1 MTRYLGVWAGFALV
15 HAWLAVLGVLIVP
28 AEAFHDVELYRYW
41 MALGLV
47 RDQWPVLDGGWVYP
61 AGAVLPMLLPALVT
75 VGESYALAWCVMV
88 TLLDGVAVAA
98 LLRAADGSARRTT
111 GVWWWLGFLTLL
123 GPVAVGRLDAVV
135 APILVLALL
144 AGARHPRTAATLLTV
159 GAWIKLAPGAVL
171 LPLLTAVRRPLR
183 DVIAPAA
190 VVCAVVV
197 AAVGALGGL
206 RHLVSFVTAQQ
217 SRGLQVES
225 VAATGWVLAARW
237 REDVTVG
244 LNEALV
250 TWEVT
255 GPGTAATA
263 RVLDVVLVLGVGA
276 VAGLLWRTRQEGRAV
291 EALVPGAAVMLTVLV
306 VTNKVGSPQLLA
318 WLAPPMAVALA
329 VGLRAGRGRIG
340 AGLLLVTAGLTQVV
354 FPWGYDR
361 LLTGDGLLITALVA
375 RNLALVGLLVLAVVE
390 LIRLV
395 EPEGTPAD
403 DDAGA
408 LAGPPV
414 QPA

>member
-1 MTRYLGVWAGFALV
+1 MSRHVGVWAAFALV
-15 HAWLAVLGVLIVP
+15 HGWLAVLGVLIVP

-47 RDQWPVLDGGWVYP
+47 RDQWPVLDGAWVYP
-61 AGAVLPMLLPALVT
+61 AGALVPMLLPALVT
-75 VGESYALAWCVMV
+75 IGESYAVAWCVMV
-88 TLLDGVAVAA
+88 TLLDGVAVAG
-98 LLRAADGSARRTT
+98 LLRAADGSARRTA
-111 GVWWWLGFLTLL
+111 GAWWWLAFLALL
-123 GPVAVGRLDAVV
+123 GPVAIGRLDAVV

-190 VVCAVVV
+190 AVCTVVV
-197 AAVGALGGL
+197 AVVAPLGGL
-206 RHLVSFVTAQQ
+206 RHLLSFLTAQQ
-217 SRGLQVES
+217 TRGLQVES

-237 REDVTVG
+237 REDVTIG
-244 LNEALV
+244 LNDALV

-263 RVLDVVLVLGVGA
+263 RVLDVLLALGVGA
-276 VAGLLWRTRQEGRAV
+276 VSALLWRARQEGRAV
-291 EALVPGAAVMLTVLV
+291 QALVPGAAAMLV
-306 VTNKVGSPQLLA
+306 VLIAANKVGSPQFLA

-329 VGLRAGRGRIG
+329 VGLRSGHRRLR

-354 FPWGYDR
+354 FPWGYER
-361 LLTGDGLLITALVA
+361 LLVGDPLVTTALVV
-375 RNLALVGLLVLAVVE
+375 RNLAVVTLMVLAVVE
-390 LIRLV
+390 LVRLGPRADAPV
-395 EPEGTPAD
+395 D
-403 DDAGA
+403 DDVTAGTQSA
-408 LAGPPV
+408 
-414 QPA
+414 